1 MVEHYFEILVVYI
14 INLLEFIGVF
24 VIAYSCLRGFILYM
38 LNKLKFNDTVIK
50 IEIAK
55 GLALG
60 LEFKLGAEIL
70 RTVLVRTLEEIKVL
84 AAIIV
89 LRIILT
95 YVIHW
100 EITSELNHDDGFE
113 RKADRDLTNPKK

>member
-1 MVEHYFEILVVYI
+1 MVEHYFEILVVFT
-14 INLLEFIGVF
+14 INILEFIGVF
-24 VIAYSCLRGFILYM
+24 VIAFSCLRGFFYYIL
-38 LNKLKFNDTVIK
+38 NRLKFNDTVIK

-84 AAIIV
+84 AEIIA

-100 EITSELNHDDGFE
+100 EIKSELKHDDRFQK
-113 RKADRDLTNPKK
+113 KAENEVKPGQ

>member
-1 MVEHYFEILVVYI
+1 MIEHYLEILVVFVI
-14 INLLEFIGVF
+14 HILEFIGVF
-24 VIAYSCLRGFILYM
+24 VISYSCIRGFILYVI
-38 LNKLKFNDTVIK
+38 NKLRFNDTLIK

-70 RTVLVRTLEEIKVL
+70 RTVLVRTIDEIKVL
-84 AAIIV
+84 GAIII

-100 EITSELNHDDGFE
+100 EIKSELRHNDSFIQQTCN
-113 RKADRDLTNPKK
+113 DLEKYKK